1 MAHYQLSYGFNS
13 SENTVSVNNVSTN
26 LGTKNSEIQNVANT
40 SISGSH
46 NPNEKSLHKSEAE
59 KRKLPQQPSEPG

>member
-13 SENTVSVNNVSTN
+13 SDNNTVNVNVSTN
-26 LGTKNSEIQNVANT
+26 SETKNSEIQNVANT
-40 SISGSH
+40 SKSGSH
-46 NPNEKSLHKSEAE
+46 IPNEKSLSKSEAE